1 MVIGAKRDFEIYAFA
16 LPMRFTF
23 MMLKRRIPY
32 FFKGDKGKRRAKIV
46 VGCAVVLA
54 AIALAVLVFNPEPM
68 LLESAEIKSIENRGV
83 LRVGVRTDMPG
94 LGFDGEGLEVELA
107 NRLVSYILP
116 DWDLASALELVPVT
130 AKTVTAKL
138 DDGSIDVAICMMR
151 KDGYSSC
158 VYSGTYYVD
167 PVWVAVKAGEEGRS
181 IDGMSI
187 GYVKGTPGETALKA
201 YTEANRDRGISISAF
216 ASYPDMLEALD
227 KGVVEGISLTGAH
240 YIRYRE
246 EHGLNMQGTTLGTV
260 NYAIASSTDSP
271 ALVQIADMM
280 IYDMMESGE
289 LKSMIE
295 RHGLFTLPDNEDSE
309 G

>member
-1 MVIGAKRDFEIYAFA
+1 
-16 LPMRFTF
+16 

-46 VGCAVVLA
+46 VWCAVVLA

-68 LLESAEIKSIENRGV
+68 LLETAEIKSIENRGV

-94 LGFDGEGLEVELA
+94 LGFEGEGLEVELA
-107 NRLVSYILP
+107 NGLVSYILP
-116 DWDLASALELVPVT
+116 GWDLSSAIELVPVT

-151 KDGYSSC
+151 QGGYSSC

-167 PVWVAVKAGEEGRS
+167 PVWLAIKAGEESLS
-181 IDGMSI
+181 IDGISI
-187 GYVKGTPGETALKA
+187 GYVKGTPGETALKSYA
-201 YTEANRDRGISISAF
+201 DANPDKGISKSVF
-216 ASYPDMLEALD
+216 ASYPDMLAALD
-227 KGVVEGISLTGAH
+227 KGVVDGISLTGTH
-240 YIRYRE
+240 YIKYRE
-246 EHGLNMQGTTLGTV
+246 EHHLNIQGTMLGTV

-280 IYDMMESGE
+280 LYDMMESGE
-289 LKSMIE
+289 LDSMIE
-295 RHGLFTLPDNEDSE
+295 RHGLFTLEDSE

>member
-1 MVIGAKRDFEIYAFA
+1 MGENGRFEKADSA
-16 LPMRFTF
+16 LSTRYTV

-32 FFKGDKGKRRAKIV
+32 FFKGDKGKRRAKIA

-68 LLESAEIKSIENRGV
+68 LLESAEIRSIENRGV

-94 LGFDGEGLEVELA
+94 LGFEGEGLEVELA
-107 NRLVSYILP
+107 SRLVTYILP
-116 DWDLASALELVPVT
+116 GRDLASALELVPVT

-167 PVWVAVKAGEEGRS
+167 PVWLAVKAGEEGLS
-181 IDGMSI
+181 IDGLSI
-187 GYVKGTPGETALKA
+187 GYVTGTPSETALKSYA
-201 YTEANRDRGISISAF
+201 GANPDKGISTSVF
-216 ASYPDMLEALD
+216 ASYPDMLAALD
-227 KGVVEGISLTGAH
+227 KGVVDGISLTGTH
-240 YIRYRE
+240 YIKYRE
-246 EHGLNMQGTTLGTV
+246 EHGLNIHGTMLGTV
-260 NYAIASSTDSP
+260 NYAIASSTDTP
-271 ALVQIADMM
+271 PLVQIADMM
-280 IYDMMESGE
+280 IYDLMDSGE
-289 LKSMIE
+289 LDSMIE
-295 RHGLFTLPDNEDSE
+295 RHGLFTIADNEDSE

>member
-1 MVIGAKRDFEIYAFA
+1 MI
-16 LPMRFTF
+16 
-23 MMLKRRIPY
+23 LKRRIPY

-46 VGCAVVLA
+46 IGCAVALA
-54 AIALAVLVFNPEPM
+54 VIALAVLVFNPEPM

-94 LGFDGEGLEVELA
+94 LGFEGKGLEVELA
-107 NRLVSYILP
+107 NRLASYILP
-116 DWDLASALELVPVT
+116 GRDISSSLELVPVT

-167 PVWVAVKAGEEGRS
+167 PVWLAIKAQDKGLS
-181 IDGMSI
+181 IDGISI
-187 GYVKGTPGETALKA
+187 GYVKGTPSETALKSYA
-201 YTEANRDRGISISAF
+201 EANPSRGISINVF
-216 ASYPDMLEALD
+216 ASYPDMLAALE
-227 KGVVEGISLTGAH
+227 KGMVDGISLTGTH
-240 YIRYRE
+240 YIKYRE
-246 EHGLNMQGTTLGTV
+246 EHSLDIQGTMLGTV

-280 IYDMMESGE
+280 IYDMIESGE
-289 LKSMIE
+289 LASMIE
-295 RHGLFTLPDNEDSE
+295 RYGLFTLEDNEDSE